1 METINGVPIE
11 TIYLYSL
18 IIAGAFTL
26 IYVLFS
32 DLLSGLLDS
41 LDFMNPVLLFS
52 FITFLSAG
60 GFIFEKTTSLSSL
73 LIFGISA
80 GISAILVTLLNVFVL
95 VPLSQ
100 AEASLS
106 YNESDL
112 RGRIGKVI
120 TSIPADGFGEVMI
133 DSISGRIAKPAA
145 SFDGGEIGFGKDV
158 LVVDTANG
166 VLQVAVKEKI
176 ENEWI

>member
-18 IIAGAFTL
+18 IIAGALTL
-26 IYVLFS
+26 LYVLFS

-41 LDFMNPVLLFS
+41 FDFLNPVLLFS

-60 GFIFEKTTSLSSL
+60 GFILEKVTALSSL
-73 LIFGISA
+73 VILLISA

-106 YNESDL
+106 YNDSDL

-120 TSIPADGFGEVMI
+120 TSIPVNGYGEVMI
-133 DSISGRIAKPAA
+133 DSISGRIAKPA
-145 SFDGGEIGFGKDV
+145 SSYDGTEIGSGKDV

-166 VLQVAVKEKI
+166 VLQVAVKEKL
-176 ENEWI
+176 EQEWI